1 MAQDYFQALSQTTLK
16 AQLSDVQGKMEI
28 IFKAKQEKDYE
39 ILEALLQVTRF
50 LAQVLDQKLEDH
62 DQKPEQNVL
71 Q

>member
-1 MAQDYFQALSQTTLK
+1 
-16 AQLSDVQGKMEI
+16 MEI